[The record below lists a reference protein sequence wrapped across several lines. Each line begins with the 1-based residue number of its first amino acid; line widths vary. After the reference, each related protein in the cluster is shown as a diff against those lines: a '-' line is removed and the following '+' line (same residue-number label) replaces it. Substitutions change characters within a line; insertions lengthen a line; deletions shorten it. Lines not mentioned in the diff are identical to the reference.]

1 MDLIQSKAD
10 EWIDLAKEVARKDA
24 FTWAL
29 GTQQEELV
37 IAVGNEELKFL
48 LTLKRNPY
56 EIKSQLRTRDRHIP
70 LMRMDNAVQHINPDG
85 TVVRGPHVH
94 RYREGWGL
102 AWAESIDWYDADR
115 PVETLFRFLDLVRTH
130 FPNGFQ
136 EALL

>member
-1 MDLIQSKAD
+1 MDLIQSRAD
-10 EWIDLAKEVARKDA
+10 ELIDLAKEVARKDA
-24 FTWAL
+24 FTWAQ

-37 IAVGNEELKFL
+37 LAVGNEDLKFL

-70 LMRMDNAVQHINPDG
+70 LIRLDNTAQHINPDG
-85 TVVRGPHVH
+85 TVVRGPHLH
-94 RYREGWGL
+94 RYREGFGVT
-102 AWAESIDWYDADR
+102 WAEPVDWYDADQ
-115 PVETLFRFLDLVRTH
+115 PVETLFRFLDLIHTH